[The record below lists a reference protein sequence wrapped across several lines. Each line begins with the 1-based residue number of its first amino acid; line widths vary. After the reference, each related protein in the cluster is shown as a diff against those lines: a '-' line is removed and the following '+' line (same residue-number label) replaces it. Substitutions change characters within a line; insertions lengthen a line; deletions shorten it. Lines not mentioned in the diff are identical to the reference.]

1 MSFTYSTIE
10 EAWGSDF
17 YGKKKNKK
25 IADPICDLY
34 ASSNHN
40 TDHKID
46 YSVIRSQRTT
56 LPQRNSQARE
66 YREPQ
71 LRQTVSRPIETNLF
85 EQQFK
90 TKMPNLFEDTKCTN
104 VGFLN
109 DADFAKTPSEILQEQ
124 KYIYD
129 YPNIN
134 DKSAAERNIQ
144 KEIPFIN
151 NFDSSINSAQ
161 CNNIN
166 PIINSEYN
174 RGLNN
179 YGIIQTEQENI
190 PERQIPTDYSNIE
203 AIYDESINKQSTYDH
218 LSNIYN
224 VNEEQRT
231 SLFPISP
238 ERQKPFVYVEDEEE
252 TNKTYYKKPEIINN
266 KTYNNIPQEYKTYE
280 EKEITT
286 GHKDLH
292 LSGERVNKFKILDL
306 ILYII
311 SGIILIFI
319 MEQFVR
325 IGMNLRI

>member
-34 ASSNHN
+34 ASSNHS

-46 YSVIRSQRTT
+46 YSVVRSQRTT

-71 LRQTVSRPIETNLF
+71 LRQPISKPIETNLF

-134 DKSAAERNIQ
+134 DKSTAERNIQ

-166 PIINSEYN
+166 PIVNDEYN
-174 RGLNN
+174 RSLQQAERSHAPLVNN
-179 YGIIQTEQENI
+179 YNIIQTEQEKVH
-190 PERQIPTDYSNIE
+190 TDYSNIE
-203 AIYDESINKQSTYDH
+203 AIYDESINRPSTYDY
-218 LSNIYN
+218 LPKVYRTI
-224 VNEEQRT
+224 NEEQRQ
-231 SLFPISP
+231 FNPIT
-238 ERQKPFVYVEDEEE
+238 YVEDEEE

-266 KTYNNIPQEYKTYE
+266 ETYNNIPQEYKTYE

-286 GHKDLH
+286 CSKGLRP
-292 LSGERVNKFKILDL
+292 SGERVNKFKILDL